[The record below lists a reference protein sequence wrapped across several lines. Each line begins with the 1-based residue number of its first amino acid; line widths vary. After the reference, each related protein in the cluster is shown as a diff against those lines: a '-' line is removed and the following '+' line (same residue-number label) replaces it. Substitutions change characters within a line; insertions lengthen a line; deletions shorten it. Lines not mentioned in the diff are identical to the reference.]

1 MTPLFAASIYWH
13 FPVLIVAFALVY
25 SGTHHDRWDRIL
37 REAAGWVVKI
47 TGFLAAVGVVL
58 YALSSWL

>member
-1 MTPLFAASIYWH
+1 MTLFAASIYWH

-25 SGTHHDRWDRIL
+25 SGTHHDRRDRIL

-47 TGFLAAVGVVL
+47 TGFLAAVSVVL

>member
-1 MTPLFAASIYWH
+1 MTPLFALSIYWH
-13 FPVLIVAFALVY
+13 FPVLIVAFSLVY

-47 TGFLAAVGVVL
+47 TGFLVAVGVVL
-58 YALSSWL
+58 YGLSSWL

>member
-13 FPVLIVAFALVY
+13 FPLLILVFALVY

-47 TGFLAAVGVVL
+47 TGFLALVGVTL
-58 YALSSWL
+58 YALSSCL

>member
-1 MTPLFAASIYWH
+1 MTPLFAVSIYWH

-25 SGTHHDRWDRIL
+25 SGTHHDRWGRIL

-47 TGFLAAVGVVL
+47 TGFLVAVGVVL

>member
-13 FPVLIVAFALVY
+13 FPLLILVFALVY

-37 REAAGWVVKI
+37 REAAGWVAKI
-47 TGFLAAVGVVL
+47 TGFLVLVGVTL

>member
-1 MTPLFAASIYWH
+1 MTPFAASIYWH

-47 TGFLAAVGVVL
+47 TGFLVAVGVVL
-58 YALSSWL
+58 SVLSSWL

>member
-1 MTPLFAASIYWH
+1 MTLFAVSIYWH

-25 SGTHHDRWDRIL
+25 SGTHHDRRDRIL

-47 TGFLAAVGVVL
+47 TGFLAAVSVVL